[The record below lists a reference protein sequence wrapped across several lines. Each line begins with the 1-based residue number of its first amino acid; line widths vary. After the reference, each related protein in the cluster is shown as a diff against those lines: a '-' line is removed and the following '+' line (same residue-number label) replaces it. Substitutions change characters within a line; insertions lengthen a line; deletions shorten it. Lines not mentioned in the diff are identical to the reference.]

1 LEKINECKKLL
12 AGVARSLQGEELSRL
27 DFDRVSRGLLD
38 TIDLLEK
45 AGREISDLAV
55 LKQDYI
61 GRISG
66 MEKAIAIAGRR
77 DGNLKNALMIIE
89 NLETFSAG
97 ELIGQYA
104 KTQARFRDAFPTS
117 FGLLPSSPTNVR
129 RQNIAQY
136 K

>member
-1 LEKINECKKLL
+1 MEKISECKKLL
-12 AGVARSLQGEELSRL
+12 TEAVRSLKGEELSRL
-27 DFDRVSRGLLD
+27 DFDRMCANLMD

-45 AGREISDLAV
+45 AGKDLGDLAT
-55 LKQDYI
+55 LRQDYI

-77 DGNLKNALMIIE
+77 DGSLKNALTIIE
-89 NLETFSAG
+89 NLEILSAE
-97 ELIGQYA
+97 ELIGQYV

-117 FGLLPSSPTNVR
+117 FGLLPSSPTRVR
-129 RQNIAQY
+129 RQNIAEY